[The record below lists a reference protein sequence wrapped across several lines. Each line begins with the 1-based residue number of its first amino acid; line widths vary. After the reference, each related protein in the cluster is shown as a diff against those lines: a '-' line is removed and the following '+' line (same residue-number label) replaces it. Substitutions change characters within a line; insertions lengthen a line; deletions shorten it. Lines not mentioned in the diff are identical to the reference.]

1 MRFIAHTP
9 DVREPTAAPRSVFSL
24 RTSGFNDFLYA
35 SVGEEDNGMVLTMLS
50 ALARCGVDPWDEA
63 ARLGRL
69 PRDAATKRLVSIIS
83 GLPRGQWAQ
92 SAVGDI
98 AARLAALLPVEQAPA
113 SLAPPLAVGKAP
125 KSAAMKTFF
134 FVLILTNALLFT
146 FLHNHEPSS
155 PSEQGQVAEVS
166 PKAPLSISK

>member
-1 MRFIAHTP
+1 
-9 DVREPTAAPRSVFSL
+9 
-24 RTSGFNDFLYA
+24 
-35 SVGEEDNGMVLTMLS
+35 MVLTMLS

-134 FVLILTNALLFT
+134 FVLILTNALL
-146 FLHNHEPSS
+146 LHLPTQSRA
-155 PSEQGQVAEVS
+155 V
-166 PKAPLSISK
+166 LSIRAGPGGRGFSKSTVVDFKIGQMLWASGR